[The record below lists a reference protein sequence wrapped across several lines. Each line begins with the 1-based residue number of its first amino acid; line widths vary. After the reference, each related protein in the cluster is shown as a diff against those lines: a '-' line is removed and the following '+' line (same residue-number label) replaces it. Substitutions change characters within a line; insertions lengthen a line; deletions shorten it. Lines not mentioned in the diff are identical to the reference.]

1 MSDAQQGDDLVP
13 NFPLS
18 WLERLHSEKVR
29 LENRNADVWVPILER
44 AKGVV
49 DHDGIERITSQS
61 LLDILKVPMG
71 KRKNEHYQRLTKIM
85 IELGWSS
92 HRIHGI
98 TAGGYREQVHGFCRD
113 ARHKKPP
120 TADEKRRAELGVRQ
134 VRRPKIGWPA
144 FKRQVV
150 ELVRSGK
157 HPAELADQF
166 GIPKQ
171 TIRNWVG
178 RHNELNPEAPV
189 VIPQHKRGSPV
200 RNPNPLNIPVTQ
212 VTPVAMAP
220 AEKPRPQLPPE
231 PAAKPSKAAVAPF
244 ELPDIPAFLRR
255 EK

>member
-1 MSDAQQGDDLVP
+1 LESGSD
-13 NFPLS
+13 FPLS

-49 DHDGIERITSQS
+49 DHDGIERVTAQS

-189 VIPQHKRGSPV
+189 VMPQHKRGVPAT
-200 RNPNPLNIPVTQ
+200 NPYIIPASMRVAQ
-212 VTPVAMAP
+212 VTPVSAAP
-220 AEKPRPQLPPE
+220 AEKPSAEATPPE
-231 PAAKPSKAAVAPF
+231 PAEKPSKAVPAPF

>member
-1 MSDAQQGDDLVP
+1 MSDAQQQD
-13 NFPLS
+13 FPLS

-29 LENRNADVWVPILER
+29 LENRNADVWVPVLER

-49 DHDGIERITSQS
+49 DHDGIERVTAQS

-71 KRKNEHYQRLTKIM
+71 KRKSEHYQRLTKIM

-178 RHNELNPEAPV
+178 RHNELNPETPV
-189 VIPQHKRGSPV
+189 VVPQHKRGPAPY
-200 RNPNPLNIPVTQ
+200 NPNPLDIQ
-212 VTPVAMAP
+212 VTPAAAAAPAAMAP
-220 AEKPRPQLPPE
+220 AEKPRPQPPAE
-231 PAAKPSKAAVAPF
+231 PAAKPAKAAAAPF

-255 EK
+255 K

>member
-1 MSDAQQGDDLVP
+1 
-13 NFPLS
+13 
-18 WLERLHSEKVR
+18 
-29 LENRNADVWVPILER
+29 
-44 AKGVV
+44 
-49 DHDGIERITSQS
+49 
-61 LLDILKVPMG
+61 
-71 KRKNEHYQRLTKIM
+71 
-85 IELGWSS
+85 
-92 HRIHGI
+92 
-98 TAGGYREQVHGFCRD
+98 
-113 ARHKKPP
+113 
-120 TADEKRRAELGVRQ
+120 VRQ

>member
-1 MSDAQQGDDLVP
+1 MSDTQQGDDLVP

-18 WLERLHSEKVR
+18 WLERLDSEKVR

-49 DHDGIERITSQS
+49 DHDGIERVTAQS

-120 TADEKRRAELGVRQ
+120 TADEKRRAELGVKH

-212 VTPVAMAP
+212 VTPVAMAA
-220 AEKPRPQLPPE
+220 AEKPRPQLPP
-231 PAAKPSKAAVAPF
+231 PAAKPSKAAAAPF